1 MKSLFTIAL
10 LTAGLQALHLNTDS
24 SIDTR
29 AFEETT
35 DIVAAPTDTPTDTS
49 TDPVKPASDDSAL
62 AAIENSGS
70 NSA

>member
-35 DIVAAPTDTPTDTS
+35 DIVAAPTDTS